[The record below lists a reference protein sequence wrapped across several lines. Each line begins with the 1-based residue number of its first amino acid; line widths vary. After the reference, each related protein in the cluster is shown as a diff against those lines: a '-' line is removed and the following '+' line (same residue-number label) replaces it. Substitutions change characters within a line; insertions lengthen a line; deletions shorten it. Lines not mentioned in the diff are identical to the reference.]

1 VRIDNIQK
9 KYNVAIQFV
18 QFPLHPETPEEGR
31 TLESLFNASPSD
43 IAQKNQHMKGLME
56 QEGLPYGQ
64 RTHTYNSRKAQE
76 LAKWADTQPGGSKIH
91 DALFRAYFVDG
102 NNVADT
108 AVLLAVCE
116 KLGLDVN
123 AAAGVISGGD
133 YKEQVD
139 ADWKKSRDYGVTGVP
154 TYVVAQNGI
163 VGAQPFEAI
172 EQLVKDA
179 GAVERAQ

>member
-1 VRIDNIQK
+1 VRIENIEK
-9 KYNVAIQFV
+9 KYNVAINFV

-31 TLESLFNASPSD
+31 TLEALFNTSSSE

-64 RTHTYNSRKAQE
+64 RTHTFNSRKAQE
-76 LAKWADTQPGGSKIH
+76 LAKWADTQPGGNKIH

-108 AVLLAVCE
+108 KVLLSLCE
-116 KLGLDVN
+116 GLGLDVK
-123 AAAGVISGGD
+123 AASEVLSSGS
-133 YKEQVD
+133 YKESVD
-139 ADWKKSRDYGVTGVP
+139 ADWQKSRDYGVTGVP
-154 TYVVAQNGI
+154 TYVAAQSGI

-172 EQLVKDA
+172 EQLLLQA
-179 GAVERAQ
+179 GAVERG

>member
-1 VRIDNIQK
+1 MRIERIQK
-9 KYNVAIQFV
+9 KYNVDIRFV

-31 TLESLFNASPSD
+31 TLEALFNASPSD
-43 IAQKNQHMKGLME
+43 IAEKNQHMKGLME

-76 LAKWADTQPGGSKIH
+76 LAKWADTQTNGYKIH

-108 AVLLAVCE
+108 KVLLAICE
-116 KLGLDVN
+116 DLGLDIK
-123 AAAGVISGGD
+123 AASEVLSGRS
-133 YKEQVD
+133 YKDAVD

-154 TYVVAQNGI
+154 TYVVAQTGI

-172 EQLVKDA
+172 EQLLKDA
-179 GAVERAQ
+179 GAVERG